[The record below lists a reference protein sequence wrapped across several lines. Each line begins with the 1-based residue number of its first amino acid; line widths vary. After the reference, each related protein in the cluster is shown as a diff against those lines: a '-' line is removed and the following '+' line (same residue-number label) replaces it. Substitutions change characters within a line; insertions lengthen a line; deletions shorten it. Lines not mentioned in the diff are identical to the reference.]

1 MQPDSSASTCPKPI
15 QRSVSAGSTVTAGR
29 HEREQATH
37 PGMEQQRLLP
47 RDQVLVEPN
56 RRTNEL
62 GELVDAVGNLG
73 NACLY
78 QNGTS

>member
-1 MQPDSSASTCPKPI
+1 
-15 QRSVSAGSTVTAGR
+15 
-29 HEREQATH
+29 
-37 PGMEQQRLLP
+37 MEQQRLLP

-62 GELVDAVGNLG
+62 GELIDAVGNLG